1 MAKPGHPRRPDV
13 YTPEKVAALTQS
25 LEEYFDATSS
35 LYFETWASGQH
46 LHMRQVRRI
55 AEENPNFCE
64 VFERC
69 GCLQASRL
77 LEGSTRPAD
86 MATNQLRYAVNPKM
100 ATLVLQAKHGYKTQ
114 QEIAVE
120 VSAERSMPSTIE
132 EADRMI
138 EALSAHRNALAE
150 MVEQAELV
158 ESCIVEG

>member
-25 LEEYFDATSS
+25 LQEYFDATSS
-35 LYFETWASGQH
+35 LFFETWAASEG
-46 LHMRQVRRI
+46 LHMRQVRRLVEANQEF
-55 AEENPNFCE
+55 AET
-64 VFERC
+64 FERM
-69 GCLQASRL
+69 GAIQASRL

-86 MATNQLRYAVNPKM
+86 MTTNQLRYAVNPKM

-120 VSAERSMPSTIE
+120 VSAERNMPSSVE

-138 EALSAHRNALAE
+138 ETVTAHRAALVE
-150 MVEQAELV
+150 MVEQANSV
-158 ESCIVEG
+158 DSAIVD